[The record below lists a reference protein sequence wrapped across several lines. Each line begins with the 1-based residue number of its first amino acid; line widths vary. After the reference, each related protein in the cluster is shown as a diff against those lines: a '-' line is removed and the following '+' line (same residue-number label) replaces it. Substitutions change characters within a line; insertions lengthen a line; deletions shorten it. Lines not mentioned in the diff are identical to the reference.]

1 MAPAPGTPLGGERPR
16 QRASSPRSPRQG
28 GGMAVDGGGS
38 HPDRV
43 FCPVPSCPCSDPAR
57 ARGWRSVHN
66 MHSHIDAHL
75 AGTLSGDV
83 PAEWMRQEGR
93 QRCPV
98 CSLSVSTRFGVHPTC
113 RPEARAAAGP
123 IPTTG
128 RVDGLPTFPNI
139 QAGHTPTLRHVPQA
153 ARHSWSKALTRAL
166 ATAAHFNTEASW
178 RELLM
183 LPQTVLAAPPWG
195 GKKHKKALAAYTLDR
210 LERWHEGER
219 GSLWA
224 SRPVPPQRVR
234 RPRTPSQRKDLA
246 LSLAREGWD
255 GKACAALLSTGLCPD
270 TPDTCQALQALHP
283 TQPAPDTNE
292 LHNLPPAPEVT
303 PDHVVRALRSFPAG
317 TSPGPS
323 GLRAQHLLEAA
334 PASTASSNSLGS

>member
-1 MAPAPGTPLGGERPR
+1 MRRPAGIWLGTGQRGGGDPGLSQRHRARSSPMAPAPGTPLGGERPR

-83 PAEWMRQEGR
+83 PAEWMGQEGR

-128 RVDGLPTFPNI
+128 RVDGLPTFADI

-183 LPQTVLAAPPWG
+183 LPQTVLAAPPRG
-195 GKKHKKALAAYTLDR
+195 GKKHKKAPVTDVFAMFFNISLMRPPTLQQASCSSPIKVTDSQIKSQ
-210 LERWHEGER
+210 LVNQLGEK
-219 GSLWA
+219 G
-224 SRPVPPQRVR
+224 
-234 RPRTPSQRKDLA
+234 
-246 LSLAREGWD
+246 
-255 GKACAALLSTGLCPD
+255 CA
-270 TPDTCQALQALHP
+270 H
-283 TQPAPDTNE
+283 
-292 LHNLPPAPEVT
+292 
-303 PDHVVRALRSFPAG
+303 
-317 TSPGPS
+317 
-323 GLRAQHLLEAA
+323 
-334 PASTASSNSLGS
+334 TAFG